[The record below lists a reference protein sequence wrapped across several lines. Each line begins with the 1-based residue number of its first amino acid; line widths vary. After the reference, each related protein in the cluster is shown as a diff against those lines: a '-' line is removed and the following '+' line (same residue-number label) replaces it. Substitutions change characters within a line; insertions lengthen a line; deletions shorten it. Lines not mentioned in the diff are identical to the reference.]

1 MSFPGAQRVGRY
13 LILEQLVILGNYET
27 AYVRSDEFLLPAIA
41 SFLPPPFSFFSNR
54 ATVVSRPH
62 GGVYSNYD
70 VYTSEGWDPLLVDFR

>member
-41 SFLPPPFSFFSNR
+41 SFLPLPFSFFSNR

-62 GGVYSNYD
+62 GGAYSNYD